1 MKDHPPARIKPT
13 ELTLMKTAAN
23 GMKMKKKKDAQ
34 NMAMVLMP
42 ALGLLRK
49 LVVTV
54 VEVLVLL
61 VLLD

>member
-1 MKDHPPARIKPT
+1 
-13 ELTLMKTAAN
+13 MKTAAN